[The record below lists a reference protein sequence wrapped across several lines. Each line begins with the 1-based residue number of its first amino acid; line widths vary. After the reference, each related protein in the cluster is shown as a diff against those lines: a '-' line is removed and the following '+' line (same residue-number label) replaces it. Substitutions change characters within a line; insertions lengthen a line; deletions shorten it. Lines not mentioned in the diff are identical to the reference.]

1 MLKNQIDAIDIRIMS
16 ELTRDAEIPFIRL
29 AKMLKVSN
37 TLIHQRVRKLKEKGI
52 LTKARFQIDPYIV
65 GYQTTAYIQ
74 IRLDNSAYHKK
85 VESKLVEIPEII
97 ECVNISG
104 PYAILVK
111 VIARNN
117 RHLRDIIY
125 ENILE
130 IEGVQGTNSTFSF
143 ETAFSRGVPL
153 HEILNNEES

>member
-65 GYQTTAYIQ
+65 GYQTTSYIQ

-97 ECVNISG
+97 ECVNFSG

-117 RHLRDIIY
+117 RHLRDNIY